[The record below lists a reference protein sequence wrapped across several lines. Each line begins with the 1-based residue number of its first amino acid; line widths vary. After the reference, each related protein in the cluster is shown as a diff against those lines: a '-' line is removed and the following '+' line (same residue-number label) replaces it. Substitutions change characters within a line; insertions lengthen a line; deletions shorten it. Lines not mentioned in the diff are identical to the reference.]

1 MSSYR
6 QLLYHLV
13 FRTVDSR
20 PCLKQDPA
28 DQLYAYITGIIR
40 NKNSHLYRINGVEN
54 HIHILSDLHPSFAL
68 ADFMRDIKASSSK
81 WMKESGLFPD
91 FNGWAVGYG
100 AFTCSHMDVDKLID
114 YIITQQEHHRKVSF
128 EDEYRRLLKEAGIE
142 IDEKYFP

>member
-6 QLLYHLV
+6 QLLYHIV
-13 FRTVDSR
+13 FRTMDSR
-20 PCLKQDPA
+20 PSLKQDHA

-54 HIHILSDLHPSFAL
+54 HVHILSDLHPSFAL

-81 WMKESGLFPD
+81 WMKDCGIFPD
-91 FNGWAVGYG
+91 FNGWAAGYG
-100 AFTCSHMDVDKLID
+100 AFTASYLSLDQLIE
-114 YIITQQEHHRKVSF
+114 YIKNQNEHHKKVSF
-128 EDEYRRLLKEAGIE
+128 EDEYRGLLKEAGIE